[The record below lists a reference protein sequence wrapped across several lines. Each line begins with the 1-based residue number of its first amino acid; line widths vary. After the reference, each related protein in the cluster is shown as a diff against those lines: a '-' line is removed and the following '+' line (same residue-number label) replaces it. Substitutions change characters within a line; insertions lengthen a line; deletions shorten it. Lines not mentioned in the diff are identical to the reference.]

1 MKTAY
6 RTHTCGE
13 LRAAHAGETVSLTG
27 WVHRRRDQGGLVFLD
42 LRDRYGLTQIQVS
55 KDEQPDAHAAA
66 SGVRSEFVL
75 KVDGLVRE
83 RPEGARNDALA
94 TGDIEVSVTA
104 VTVLSESP
112 TPPFEISGTDDVSD
126 EVRFRYRYLD
136 MRRPEV
142 QKKLLLRHRMN
153 MAVRDFFE
161 SQGFVEIETPV
172 LAKATPEGARDYLVP
187 SRLHHGKFY
196 ALPQAPQIYKQILMC
211 AGFDRY
217 YQLARCFR
225 DEDLRADRQPE
236 FTQLDLEMSFV
247 EQEDVLQLIERLI
260 QRLVRDIAVHPAE
273 LELPLRRIPY
283 SEAMLRYGS
292 DKPDLRFGLE
302 IEDISDLAAK
312 TEFKVFTGAIDAGGC
327 VRGIKVPGAAQWSR
341 KEIEACQ
348 PVAAIHGAKGVA
360 WAKVTDDGLSGP
372 VAKFFTDTAL
382 QERFAT
388 ETGDLLLFV
397 ADASESVVAHSL
409 GAVRL
414 DAAKRRDLIQKNT
427 FAACIVVDFPLMLP
441 GDNEGEWVAAHHPF
455 TSPHEEDMD
464 LLETDPGKVRALAY
478 DPVLNGVELGSG
490 SIRIHRPDVQERVL
504 KALGLPMEVI
514 KDRFS
519 FLLDA
524 LQYGAPPHGGIAL
537 GLDRIAMLLS
547 GDDTIREVIAFPKTT
562 SAVDLMSDSPSP
574 VDTEQL
580 DELGIATKE

>member
-13 LRAAHAGETVSLTG
+13 LRLGHAGETVSLTG

-42 LRDRYGLTQIQVS
+42 LRDRYGITQLQVS
-55 KDEQPDAHAAA
+55 KEEQPDAHETA
-66 SGVRSEFVL
+66 SSVRSEFVV
-75 KVDGLVRE
+75 KVQGLVRE
-83 RPEGARNDALA
+83 RPEGARNENLS
-94 TGDIEVSVTA
+94 TGDVEVSATA

-112 TPPFEISGTDDVSD
+112 TPPFEISGQDEVSD
-126 EVRFRYRYLD
+126 EVRFKYRYLD
-136 MRRPEV
+136 MRRPDV

-153 MAVRDFFE
+153 SAVRDFFE
-161 SQGFVEIETPV
+161 NEQFAEIETPV

-247 EQEDVLQLIERLI
+247 EQEDVLGLIERLLH
-260 QRLVRDIAVHPAE
+260 RLVKDVAAHPTE
-273 LELPLRRIPY
+273 LPLPLRRIPY
-283 SEAMLRYGS
+283 SEAMEKYGS

-302 IEDISDLAAK
+302 IEDITEIAAK
-312 TEFKVFTGAIDAGGC
+312 TEFKVFTGAIEAGGC
-327 VRGIKVPGAAQWSR
+327 VRGIKVPGGAEWSR

-372 VAKFFTDTAL
+372 VSKFFQDQSL
-382 QERFAT
+382 QERFQT

-397 ADASESVVAHSL
+397 ADASVSVVAHSL

-414 DAAKRRDLIQKNT
+414 DAAKRRDLIPENT
-427 FAACIVVDFPLMLP
+427 FAACLVVDFPLMLP
-441 GDNEGEWVAAHHPF
+441 GDNDGEWVAAHHPF
-455 TSPHEEDMD
+455 TSPHPEDMD
-464 LLETDPGKVRALAY
+464 KLESDPGNVRALAY

-504 KALGLPMEVI
+504 KALGLPMEII
-514 KDRFS
+514 KERFS

-547 GDDTIREVIAFPKTT
+547 GDETIREVIAFPKTT

-574 VDTEQL
+574 VDSEQL
-580 DELGIATKE
+580 DELGVALKD